1 VSRRGST
8 VTEAAGVLA
17 AFSAL
22 AILATHPLVARG
34 VAANVPADDR
44 DPLLMAWTLA
54 WDASRIRAGFAGF
67 WDAPNFFPYHHT
79 LAYSDHLLGIAI
91 LTAPIEWLTGNPI
104 LVYNIAF
111 LAAFVTSAAG
121 MYVLARSLTGRRDV
135 AALASVA
142 YVFAPFRLGH
152 IAHLQWLTLGWLPLS
167 LWGLHRYLATGAWR
181 FLLVAAG
188 GYLMQSLTA
197 SYFVYFALLPL
208 AIVALAGWRS
218 RARIAAR
225 RLAVQLSVVAV
236 LLAAVLVPIA
246 IAYIDARREAGLRR
260 SLEDITTLSADVAD
274 YVKPPSIGPWRNQ
287 GLRQGEH
294 AVFPGAV
301 VVVLA
306 IVALVSRYRRD
317 WHVRTY
323 AIVALCAFVFS
334 LGPQPSAWE
343 HRLPF
348 PGPYAW
354 LLAIVPG
361 LDGLRATAR
370 LGVVVLLAL
379 SVLAAFGA
387 MAIVDRVGRHARPIV
402 VSMLVALI
410 VFEGWAAPI
419 PTTAFDPRPDA
430 DTRAAY
436 EYLRERPRGGAIE
449 LPMSSEDS
457 ARSEFLYQ
465 YRTLLHGHP
474 IVNGHSGYLSPLVTF
489 LRGGHTP
496 LREPDHFNGMVEM
509 LRAIGVRYIVL
520 HADAYDDRS
529 QLDAMLATLQPSNG
543 HVQIEKSF
551 GPTTVYTLT
560 PVAPRTT
567 PPPTVHPIPPSAVR
581 VEASHSA
588 DRVPLLFDGDPDS
601 RWISGRPQSG
611 DESIT
616 LTFDR
621 PRDVRTIRMRLATR
635 SESDYPRELVVEGV
649 GADGTRTLY
658 RGAGLPLYVEGL
670 FRDPAYPW
678 LEVVLPENRSTA
690 IRLRQVA
697 AARTFAW
704 SIHELQLLEP

>member
-1 VSRRGST
+1 MFRSGSKAA
-8 VTEAAGVLA
+8 EAAGVLT

-22 AILATHPLVARG
+22 ALAATHPLVVRG
-34 VAANVPADDR
+34 LAATVPGDDR
-44 DPLLMAWTLA
+44 DPLLTAWTLA
-54 WDASRIRAGFAGF
+54 WDASRIRAGFTGL

-91 LTAPIEWLTGNPI
+91 LTAPIQWITRNPI

-135 AALASVA
+135 AALAAVA
-142 YVFAPFRLGH
+142 YVSAPFRLGH

-181 FLLVAAG
+181 HLSIAAG

-208 AIVALAGWRS
+208 AIVGLAGWRS
-218 RARIAAR
+218 ISRMPTRRPIAQT
-225 RLAVQLSVVAV
+225 VVVAAII
-236 LLAAVLVPIA
+236 AAVLAPVA
-246 IAYIDARREAGLRR
+246 RAYVDARREAGLRR
-260 SLEDITTLSADVAD
+260 TLEDITTLSADVSD
-274 YVKPPSIGPWRNQ
+274 YVSPPSVGPWRSQ

-294 AVFPGAV
+294 ALFPGAV
-301 VVVLA
+301 VVALA
-306 IVALVSRYRRD
+306 IVAVISRRRD
-317 WHVRTY
+317 ADVRTY
-323 AIVALCAFVFS
+323 AIVAVCAFIFS
-334 LGPQPSAWE
+334 LGPQPAAWG

-387 MAIVDRVGRHARPIV
+387 AVIVDRFSPRWRPITA
-402 VSMLVALI
+402 SILIAFAL
-410 VFEGWAAPI
+410 FEGWAAPI
-419 PTTAFDPRPDA
+419 PTAAFNPLPDA
-430 DTRAAY
+430 DVRAAY
-436 EYLRERPRGGAIE
+436 SYLRDRPRGGAIE
-449 LPMSSEDS
+449 LPMSSEDA

-496 LREPDHFNGMVEM
+496 LREPEHFNGLVEM
-509 LRAIGVRYIVL
+509 LRTIGVRYLVL

-529 QLDAMLATLQPSNG
+529 QLDAMLATLQPAHG
-543 HVQIEKSF
+543 HVQAERSF
-551 GPTTVYTLT
+551 GPITIYTLT
-560 PVAPRTT
+560 PLPSHPA
-567 PPPTVHPIPPSAVR
+567 PPPAVHPIPPSAIHA
-581 VEASHSA
+581 EASHAA
-588 DRVPLLFDGDPDS
+588 DRIPMLFDGDPDS
-601 RWISGRPQSG
+601 RWITGRPQAG

-616 LTFDR
+616 LTLDR
-621 PRDVRTIRMRLATR
+621 PRDVRVVRMRLATR
-635 SESDYPRELVVEGV
+635 SESDYPRELAVESV

-658 RGAGLPLYVEGL
+658 RGAGLPLFVEGL
-670 FRDPAYPW
+670 FRDPAYPV
-678 LEVVLPENRSTA
+678 LEVVLPDNRSAA

-697 AARTFAW
+697 ATRTFAW
-704 SIHELQLLEP
+704 SIHELQLFEP